1 MNTTA
6 NEMVRGSKYSK
17 NLGLADV
24 ASAIRA
30 DIKQAQKSGA
40 LARGLKVSITS
51 SRKGTRS
58 IKIVVASAPF
68 KVYLDNP
75 VMPATRD
82 IPPVTLTPEAMA
94 TIDTLRALA
103 LQYQRDNSD
112 AARDHFDCSFY
123 ESVCFA

>member
-1 MNTTA
+1 
-6 NEMVRGSKYSK
+6 MVRGSKFSK
-17 NLGLADV
+17 GLGLAGV

-30 DIKQAQKSGA
+30 DIVAAQMSGT
-40 LARGLKVSITS
+40 LAHGLKVSVTS

-82 IPPVTLTPEAMA
+82 IPPVTLTPEALA

-112 AARDHFDCSFY
+112 AARDYFDCSFY
-123 ESVCFA
+123 EAVCFA

>member
-17 NLGLADV
+17 DLGLADV

-30 DIKQAQKSGA
+30 DIVAAQKSGL
-40 LARGLKVSITS
+40 LARGLKVSVTS
-51 SRKGTRS
+51 SRKGARV
-58 IKIVVASAPF
+58 IKLIVQSAPF

-75 VMPATRD
+75 IPPATRD
-82 IPPVTLTPEAMA
+82 IAPVTLTPEAIG
-94 TIDTLRALA
+94 TIETLRKIV
-103 LQYQRDNSD
+103 LQYQRDHSD
-112 AARDHFDCSFY
+112 AARDYFDCNFY